1 MFARSFPC
9 PDAGYL
15 QQRPVRPAWVGA
27 LANFAE
33 MGTRDYPPLVRRR
46 LMIVNVMAYLIA
58 VFSLIYAALFAFF
71 GLAAYFSLIVANL
84 ILVAVALLAPLAHR
98 FSDIS
103 AALIIAGAE
112 YVALFFFVRTLGHDS
127 GIQINYMVA
136 AAVPFAIF
144 GLSRL
149 WLVITTFALGLAL
162 HMVSWFLYP
171 APSAL
176 IPTDPFLLNN
186 LYVSSVVST
195 GCIIAVIVLYAFSLA
210 EDARAEADALLAN
223 MLPESIAERLKAGPG
238 ELLSDNVEN
247 ASVLFTDL
255 VGFTPLARELGAERT
270 VALLDDIITEFDD
283 IAATHGVEKIK
294 TIGDGYMA
302 VAGVTSPL
310 PDHHECLT
318 RMALEL
324 PGVIENLSQMRGIEL
339 QIRIGI
345 ASGPVMAGVIGTDRF
360 SYDVWG
366 ETVNLASRLESH
378 GQPGKVHVS
387 GEVQSAL
394 SDKFQFEPRGA
405 IEIKGVGMLE
415 TWFLVHEKK
424 C

>member
-1 MFARSFPC
+1 MPRHRVLATTDGTKRS
-9 PDAGYL
+9 
-15 QQRPVRPAWVGA
+15 AWVNA
-27 LANFAE
+27 LVNVAE
-33 MGTRDYPPLVRRR
+33 MGTGGYPPLVRRR

-58 VFSLIYAALFAFF
+58 IFSMIYAVLFTVF
-71 GLAAYFSLIVANL
+71 GLAEYFSLVAANL
-84 ILVAVALLAPLAHR
+84 ILVVVALLAPLAHR

-149 WLVITTFALGLAL
+149 YLVISTFAVGLAL
-162 HMVSWFLYP
+162 HMLAWFLYP
-171 APSAL
+171 LPGAS
-176 IPTDPFLLNN
+176 IPTDPYLLNN

-223 MLPESIAERLKAGPG
+223 MLPESIAERLKASPG
-238 ELLSDNVEN
+238 ELLSDNVAN

-270 VALLDDIITEFDD
+270 VTLLDDIITEFDD
-283 IAATHGVEKIK
+283 IAARHGVEKIK

-302 VAGVTSPL
+302 VSGVTVPL
-310 PDHHECLT
+310 PDHELRLA

-324 PGVIENLSQMRGIEL
+324 PAVIENLSEMRGMKL
-339 QIRIGI
+339 QIRIGM
-345 ASGPVMAGVIGTDRF
+345 ASGPVMAGVIGTMRF

-387 GEVQSAL
+387 GEVKRAL
-394 SDKFQFEPRGA
+394 EDAFDFEPQGR
-405 IEIKGVGMLE
+405 IEIKGVGPLE
-415 TWFLVHEKK
+415 TWFLRQPKTK
-424 C
+424 LKTIK

>member
-1 MFARSFPC
+1 MPRRRVFAAT
-9 PDAGYL
+9 AGT
-15 QQRPVRPAWVGA
+15 PRPAWVGA

-149 WLVITTFALGLAL
+149 WLVIATFALGLAL

-176 IPTDPFLLNN
+176 IPADPFLLNN

-424 C
+424 Y

>member
-1 MFARSFPC
+1 MPRRRVFAAT
-9 PDAGYL
+9 AGM
-15 QQRPVRPAWVGA
+15 PRPAWVGA

-149 WLVITTFALGLAL
+149 WLVIATFALGLAL

-238 ELLSDNVEN
+238 ELLSDNVAN

-310 PDHHECLT
+310 PDHHECLV

-387 GEVQSAL
+387 GEVQGAL
-394 SDKFQFEPRGA
+394 SDKFHFEPRGA

>member
-1 MFARSFPC
+1 MPRRRVFAAKDGTR
-9 PDAGYL
+9 
-15 QQRPVRPAWVGA
+15 RTAWVNK
-27 LANFAE
+27 LVSFAE
-33 MGTRDYPPLVRRR
+33 MGTGGYPPMVRRR
-46 LMIVNVMAYLIA
+46 LMIVNVMAILIA
-58 VFSLIYAALFAFF
+58 VFSLIYAVLFAFF
-71 GLAAYFSLIVANL
+71 GMAAYFPLIIANL

-149 WLVITTFALGLAL
+149 WLVITTFAVGLAL
-162 HMVSWFLYP
+162 HMLAWFLYP
-171 APSAL
+171 VPSAL

-210 EDARAEADALLAN
+210 EEARAEADALLAN
-223 MLPESIAERLKAGPG
+223 MLPESIAERLKEGPS
-238 ELLSDNVEN
+238 ELLSDNVES

-255 VGFTPLARELGAERT
+255 VGFTPLARDLGAERT
-270 VALLDDIITEFDD
+270 VTLLDDIITEFDD
-283 IAATHGVEKIK
+283 IAARHGVEKIK

-310 PDHHECLT
+310 PDHEERLA

-324 PGVIENLSQMRGIEL
+324 PSVIKNLSEMRGMDL
-339 QIRIGI
+339 QIRIGM
-345 ASGPVMAGVIGTDRF
+345 ASGSVMAGVIGTMRF

-387 GEVQSAL
+387 GEVQRAL
-394 SDKFQFEPRGA
+394 KDAFNFEPRGS
-405 IEIKGVGMLE
+405 IELKGVGQLE
-415 TWFLVHEKK
+415 TFFLANEK
-424 C
+424 

>member
-1 MFARSFPC
+1 MPRRRVFAAT
-9 PDAGYL
+9 AGT
-15 QQRPVRPAWVGA
+15 PRPAWVGA

-71 GLAAYFSLIVANL
+71 GLAVYFSLIVANL

-149 WLVITTFALGLAL
+149 WLVIATFALGLAL

-195 GCIIAVIVLYAFSLA
+195 GCIIAVIVLYAYSLA
-210 EDARAEADALLAN
+210 EDARAEGRC
-223 MLPESIAERLKAGPG
+223 PAGQHAP
-238 ELLSDNVEN
+238 
-247 ASVLFTDL
+247 
-255 VGFTPLARELGAERT
+255 
-270 VALLDDIITEFDD
+270 
-283 IAATHGVEKIK
+283 
-294 TIGDGYMA
+294 
-302 VAGVTSPL
+302 
-310 PDHHECLT
+310 
-318 RMALEL
+318 
-324 PGVIENLSQMRGIEL
+324 
-339 QIRIGI
+339 
-345 ASGPVMAGVIGTDRF
+345 
-360 SYDVWG
+360 
-366 ETVNLASRLESH
+366 
-378 GQPGKVHVS
+378 
-387 GEVQSAL
+387 
-394 SDKFQFEPRGA
+394 
-405 IEIKGVGMLE
+405 
-415 TWFLVHEKK
+415 
-424 C
+424 